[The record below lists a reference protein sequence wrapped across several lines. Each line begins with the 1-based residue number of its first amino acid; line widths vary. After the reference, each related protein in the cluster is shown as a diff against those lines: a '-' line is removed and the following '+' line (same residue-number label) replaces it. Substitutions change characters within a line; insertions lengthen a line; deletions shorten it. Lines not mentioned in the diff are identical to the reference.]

1 MAALHRI
8 FVEAQD
14 ARELEQLRRIANEL
28 GVLIVLRHEV
38 MRADSPERE
47 PKPWNAFSDAKDL
60 LAAYLEAVPAEA
72 LAGCRR
78 IADPGDARLADTQL
92 ETDAKVELKSAF
104 AEAGARLH
112 ASLAAQR

>member
-104 AEAGARLH
+104 AEAGERLH